1 MPERSSDVVE
11 QFGMRALVA
20 GLLGVISLIIAG
32 VLFAFR
38 GDGSTIGLIAVLG
51 IAGVGSLGYAI
62 YEWTQIKKVASVVV
76 VCPYCQ
82 FKNRMT
88 DQPRADFACG
98 SCYRMIPVAPDGQIL
113 GVSQVRC
120 GFCNHLN
127 YYNETS
133 VGLICESCDREIP
146 ISTAE
151 GVETK
156 KFFQAYTHKDDDQ
169 TYELVLISYGHKTEE
184 VIATLQHMLALNRNQ
199 VKQMLEELPVTLLTG
214 IPRKKAEMLK
224 AQLALHDAAAEF
236 HPVGSP

>member
-127 YYNETS
+127 YYSAKTE
-133 VGLICESCDREIP
+133 VLLCEDCNREVP
-146 ISTAE
+146 IS
-151 GVETK
+151 VEDGHTPK
-156 KFFQAYTHKDDDQ
+156 HIAYARRDDDNL
-169 TYELVLISYGHKTEE
+169 YELVLLSHGGHKTEE
-184 VIATLQHMLALNRNQ
+184 LISALQHMLALNRNQ
-199 VKQMLEELPVTLLTG
+199 VKQLLDELPVTLLTG
-214 IPRKKAEMLK
+214 IPRMKAEVLQ
-224 AQLALHDAAAEF
+224 AQLTVNDAVSEF
-236 HPVGSP
+236 RAIQ